1 MRKRAPV
8 PTLLAATAFVVVGA
22 LAPAAVLAQAPKGQP
37 PQQQQSQQ
45 PAPPKP
51 YKAVTVTLP
60 KPLGDASF
68 AAFRKQVADIAAKK
82 DRAALA
88 RVVAQNFFW
97 IAEDKDVADKKKPGI
112 DNLSKAIGLDG
123 RDPPGWDLLAGYA
136 QEASADPDPQ
146 RKGVL
151 CGPGEPTFDDKAAE
165 ELAKAT
171 QTDPSEWGYPSG
183 DGLAVRSGP
192 EPTAPVIEKLGLHLV
207 RVYPDDSPT
216 SAVYTEVLRIVTPS
230 GKVGFVPVDA
240 LLPLVTDQLCYIKEG
255 NAWKIAGVLG
265 GST

>member
-1 MRKRAPV
+1 M
-8 PTLLAATAFVVVGA
+8 
-22 LAPAAVLAQAPKGQP
+22 PAC
-37 PQQQQSQQ
+37 S
-45 PAPPKP
+45 
-51 YKAVTVTLP
+51 
-60 KPLGDASF
+60 
-68 AAFRKQVADIAAKK
+68 FRKQVADIAAKK

-88 RVVAQNFFW
+88 RVVAQSFFW

-136 QEASADPDPQ
+136 QETSADPDPQ

-183 DGLAVRSGP
+183 NGVEVRSGP

-216 SAVYTEVLRIVTPS
+216 GAVHTEVMRIVTPS
-230 GKVGFVPVDA
+230 GKLGFVPVDA
-240 LLPLVTDQLCYIKEG
+240 LPLVTTNFATSRRQCLE
-255 NAWKIAGVLG
+255 IARCRRRRS
-265 GST
+265 STHRAPSGRLASE